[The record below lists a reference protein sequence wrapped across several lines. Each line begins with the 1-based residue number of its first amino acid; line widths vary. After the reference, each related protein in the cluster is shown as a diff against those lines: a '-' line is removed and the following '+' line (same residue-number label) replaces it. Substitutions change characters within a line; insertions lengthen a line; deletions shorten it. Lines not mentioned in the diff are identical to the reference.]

1 KSCGKLGSGES
12 EGEGHADGFWEG
24 LNKNIM
30 DYYAVVSDAF
40 HGNGFCFYK
49 NPYLYV
55 FLILLIFLFL
65 ILYA

>member
-1 KSCGKLGSGES
+1 
-12 EGEGHADGFWEG
+12 
-24 LNKNIM
+24 M
-30 DYYAVVSDAF
+30 DYYAVVNDAF